1 MDYKQLF
8 EMASSEIKALRSQN
22 QAMAS
27 RLEVFDKMML
37 LFTSAPAYPGYGMS
51 SPDVVYELDKAIK
64 REEDNQKG
72 KAIARSTESA

>member
-37 LFTSAPAYPGYGMS
+37 LFTSAPAYPGYGMT
-51 SPDVVYELDKAIK
+51 SPDVVCELDRAIDRIK
-64 REEDNQKG
+64 KDGAKERAVERQEKD
-72 KAIARSTESA
+72 

>member
-8 EMASSEIKALRSQN
+8 EMASSEIKVLRSQN

-51 SPDVVYELDKAIK
+51 SPDVVYELDEAIK

-72 KAIARSTESA
+72 KAIARSAEPA

>member
-8 EMASSEIKALRSQN
+8 EMASSEIKVLRSQN
-22 QAMAS
+22 PAMAS

-51 SPDVVYELDKAIK
+51 SPDVVYELDEAIK

-72 KAIARSTESA
+72 KAIARSAEPA